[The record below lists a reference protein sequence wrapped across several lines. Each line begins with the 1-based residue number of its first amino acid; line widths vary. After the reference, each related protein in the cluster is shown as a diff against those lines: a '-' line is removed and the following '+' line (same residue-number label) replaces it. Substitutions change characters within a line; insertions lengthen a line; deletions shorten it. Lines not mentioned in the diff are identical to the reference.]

1 MFYGA
6 EWIIM
11 AARNYIELVE
21 KTLRV
26 LESLSESEPGIAL
39 GELAAR
45 VGLVKSSLFRILFTL
60 SKLGYVEKVS
70 PDGVYA
76 STHRLQA
83 LARKSMRRPSL
94 IGIARPRLQE
104 MCAKLRES
112 AWLAEWRNGTVLM
125 IDVAESSSHA
135 LQLALNLGDRCPLH
149 ASALGKVIA
158 SHLSRAELASVLD
171 KGRLARYTERTISS
185 RKVLLAQLAAIRRD
199 GYGLNDEETIPGAL
213 AIGAP
218 VFDSTGRAFAAVS
231 VTAPTVRCSPAKRHE
246 MIDET
251 MRAASTISEDLARV
265 EFVASFRMTETETEK
280 TYGS

>member
-1 MFYGA
+1 
-6 EWIIM
+6 M

-26 LESLSESEPGIAL
+26 LESLSESEAGIAL

-60 SKLGYVEKVS
+60 SKLGYVEKVGTE
-70 PDGVYA
+70 GVYA
-76 STHRLQA
+76 STHRLQE
-83 LARKSMRRPSL
+83 LARKPVRRPSL
-94 IGIARPRLQE
+94 ISIVRPRLQE

-112 AWLAEWRNGTVLM
+112 AWLAEWRSGTVIM

-135 LQLALNLGDRCPLH
+135 MQLALNVGDRCPLH

-158 SHLSRAELASVLD
+158 AHLSRAELELVLG
-171 KGRLARYTERTISS
+171 KGRLARYTERSVSS
-185 RKVLLAQLAAIRRD
+185 RKALLTQLAAIRRD
-199 GYGLNDEETIPGAL
+199 GYGINDEETIRGAL

-231 VTAPTVRCSPAKRHE
+231 VTAPTARCSPAKRHE
-246 MIDET
+246 MIAET
-251 MRAASTISEDLARV
+251 MRVASTISEDLARV

>member
-6 EWIIM
+6 ERIIM

-60 SKLGYVEKVS
+60 NKLGYVEKVGTE
-70 PDGVYA
+70 GVYA

-83 LARKSMRRPSL
+83 LARKPIRRPNF
-94 IGIARPRLQE
+94 IGIAHPRLQE

-112 AWLAEWRNGTVLM
+112 AWLAEWHNGAVIM

-135 LQLALNLGDRCPLH
+135 LQLALNVGDPCPLH

-158 SHLSRAELASVLD
+158 AHLSRAELESVLG
-171 KGRLARYTERTISS
+171 KGRLARYTERSISS

-199 GYGLNDEETIPGAL
+199 GYGLNDEETIRGAL

-231 VTAPTVRCSPAKRHE
+231 VTAPTARCFPAKKRE
-246 MIDET
+246 MIAET
-251 MRAASTISEDLARV
+251 IRAASVISEDLAHA
-265 EFVASFRMTETETEK
+265 EFVANFRMTETETEK

>member
-1 MFYGA
+1 
-6 EWIIM
+6 M

-26 LESLSESEPGIAL
+26 LESLSESEAGIAL

-60 SKLGYVEKVS
+60 NKLGYVEKVGS
-70 PDGVYA
+70 EGVYA

-83 LARKSMRRPSL
+83 LARKPIRRPSL
-94 IGIARPRLQE
+94 IGIARPQLQE
-104 MCAKLRES
+104 MCEKLRES
-112 AWLAEWRNGTVLM
+112 AWLAEWRNGTVIM

-135 LQLALNLGDRCPLH
+135 LQLALNVGDRCPLH

-158 SHLSRAELASVLD
+158 AHLSRAELASVLGKD
-171 KGRLARYTERTISS
+171 RLARYTERSVCN
-185 RKVLLAQLAAIRRD
+185 RKALLAQLAAIRRD
-199 GYGLNDEETIPGAL
+199 GYGLNDEETIRGAL

-231 VTAPTVRCSPAKRHE
+231 VTAPTARCFPAKKRE
-246 MIDET
+246 MIAET
-251 MRAASTISEDLARV
+251 IRAASVISEDLAHAG
-265 EFVASFRMTETETEK
+265 FVANFRMTDTETEK